1 MAKKRRI
8 LSKKLYSE
16 QSLIRE
22 REYGF
27 YWYSWIWNL
36 LRPVAIFVISAVICA
51 GIVLSGWNRIYKS
64 VLMPMDPDDTTTVSF
79 EIASGSSISA
89 IASKLEREGLL
100 RSKTLFKTYILFEGL
115 TGKVQ
120 YGTYQISPSMDY
132 REIATILS
140 SGSSST
146 ERTITII
153 PGWTVR
159 DVGNY
164 LLKIGAIKD
173 LDAFLAQCADVSPFR
188 GDYTQII
195 NAYGAGDRPDRLYA
209 LEGYLAPDT
218 YRVFTNAS
226 PEQLLRTLLSQT
238 EVVMDRLYSESRS
251 TEEGAFVS
259 PLTQD
264 QIIILASIIEKEAA
278 HLEDYGR
285 VSAVLYNRMAQGMRL
300 ECDSTINYLTGNRT
314 RLMLSQ
320 EELSINSAYN
330 TYLVDGLPAGPICNP
345 SYAAL
350 DAALHP
356 NQFYLEEGYLY
367 FCSKDPESGELAY
380 SKTLLE
386 HQAAV
391 SQYRPL
397 WEAYDAQQAAAAA
410 QATPAPGA
418 QP

>member
-1 MAKKRRI
+1 MAAKRRI

-16 QSLIRE
+16 HSLIRE

-27 YWYSWIWNL
+27 YWYAWIWNI
-36 LRPVAIFVISAVICA
+36 LRPVAIFLISAVICL
-51 GIVLSGWNRIYKS
+51 GVVLSGWNKLYKS
-64 VLMPMDPDDTTTVSF
+64 FIMPMDPEDTTTVTF
-79 EIASGSSISA
+79 EIKSGSSISA

-100 RSKTLFKTYILFEGL
+100 RNKTLFKTYILFEGL

-132 REIATILS
+132 KEIATILS

-153 PGWTVR
+153 PGWTVL
-159 DVGNY
+159 DIANY
-164 LLKIGAIKD
+164 FIKIGAITD
-173 LDAFLAQCADVSPFR
+173 QTAFLELCRTVATFR
-188 GDYTQII
+188 SDYTQLI
-195 NAYGAGDRPDRLYA
+195 NAYGPGDRPDRIYS

-238 EVVMDRLYSESRS
+238 EVVMDRLYSETNSAS
-251 TEEGAFVS
+251 EGEFVT
-259 PLTQD
+259 PLSQD
-264 QIIILASIIEKEAA
+264 EIIILASIIEKEAA
-278 HLEDYGR
+278 HKDDYSR
-285 VSAVLYNRMAQGMRL
+285 VSAVLYNRLAQGMKL
-300 ECDSTINYLTGNRT
+300 ECDSTVNYLTGNHSRFILT
-314 RLMLSQ
+314 S
-320 EELSINSAYN
+320 EELAIDSTYN
-330 TYLVDGLPAGPICNP
+330 TYVVNGLPAGPICNP

-350 DAALHP
+350 NAALHP

-367 FCSKDPESGELAY
+367 FCTKDPAKGELAY

-397 WEAYDAQQAAAAA
+397 WEAYDAEQSVEA
-410 QATPAPGA
+410 QATPAPGP
-418 QP
+418 QS